1 MEIDLQGKR
10 IQIVVLKKWG
20 VPVTVGKEALL
31 RKTCRKAGAC
41 PGLGKMKVGQK
52 HRRGREVISGR

>member
-1 MEIDLQGKR
+1 MQGKR

-52 HRRGREVISGR
+52 HRSGREVISGRET